1 MVVLGGLSA
10 TIFATMK
17 RNCIIAQ
24 LKRHA
29 KLVRIIQA
37 IAGFAKSRFANRK
50 GSRTMQIE
58 REFVERRAEQ
68 RRTEIRAGISQL
80 FERRQADRRA
90 ANSRI
95 SAWIEKFERSKG
107 N

>member
-1 MVVLGGLSA
+1 MAVLGGLSA

-58 REFVERRAEQ
+58 RDFIERRAQQ
-68 RRTEIRAGISQL
+68 RRQNIANGIRAIH
-80 FERRQADRRA
+80 ERRESERRA
-90 ANSRI
+90 ASSQI
-95 SAWIEKFERSKG
+95 AAWIEKFERSKG

>member
-1 MVVLGGLSA
+1 M
-10 TIFATMK
+10 
-17 RNCIIAQ
+17 N
-24 LKRHA
+24 
-29 KLVRIIQA
+29 
-37 IAGFAKSRFANRK
+37 
-50 GSRTMQIE
+50 IE

-95 SAWIEKFERSKG
+95 AAWVEKFEIARRG
-107 N
+107 